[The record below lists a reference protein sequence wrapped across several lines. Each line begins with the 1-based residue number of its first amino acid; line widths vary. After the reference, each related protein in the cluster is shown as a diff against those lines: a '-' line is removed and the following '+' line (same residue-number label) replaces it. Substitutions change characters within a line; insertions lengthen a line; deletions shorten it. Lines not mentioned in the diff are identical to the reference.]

1 MTFHYSPTDKHDK
14 RNCAAVLV
22 EEEFS
27 LFEATIEPAACRY
40 TVLRWVHHTVFGI
53 RKENS
58 LGPRTGPLPLPL
70 PLLRMLFITWTLT
83 LFGQDAELSVLMKW
97 LIISLYF

>member
-1 MTFHYSPTDKHDK
+1 LTIHYSPTDKHDK

-58 LGPRTGPLPLPL
+58 LGPRTGPLPLS
-70 PLLRMLFITWTLT
+70 
-83 LFGQDAELSVLMKW
+83 LSSSSRDVIYYMDVDTFR
-97 LIISLYF
+97 SGR